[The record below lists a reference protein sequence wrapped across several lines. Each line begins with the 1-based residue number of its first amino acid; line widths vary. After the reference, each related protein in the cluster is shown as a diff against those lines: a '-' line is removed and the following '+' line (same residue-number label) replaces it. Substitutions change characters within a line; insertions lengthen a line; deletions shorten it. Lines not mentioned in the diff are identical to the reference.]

1 MNIMAKLYKT
11 DGSVIDV
18 SPENGTDFQ
27 LPELMDMVEGYIEI
41 PYYTEN
47 EVMVINEMGKV
58 IGLDI
63 NKKATEL
70 YRKAHPKNNDFIV
83 GNALICSKNQI
94 K

>member
-1 MNIMAKLYKT
+1 MAKLYKT

-27 LPELMDMVEGYIEI
+27 LPELMDMVEGYIEA

-70 YRKAHPKNNDFIV
+70 YRKAHPESDDFIV
-83 GNALICSKNQI
+83 GNALICSKNEI